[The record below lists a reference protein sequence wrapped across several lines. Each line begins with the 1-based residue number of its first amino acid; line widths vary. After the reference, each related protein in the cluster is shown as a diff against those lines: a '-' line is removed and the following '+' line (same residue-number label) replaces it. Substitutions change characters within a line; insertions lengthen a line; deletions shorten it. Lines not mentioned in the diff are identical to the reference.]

1 MGSPKKT
8 LSRSIWRRLALGV
21 MVSALLPLAMHAQ
34 LTVGH
39 VTGTV
44 TDSASSV
51 VPGADVTLTN
61 TGTNIAQHTV
71 STSTGSYTF
80 EQVDPGTYSL
90 RVEAKGFSAA
100 ITNGITVH
108 VQQTVTQNYELA
120 IGNVTTQ
127 VTVSEAIPLLQ
138 AQDASVGQEVDE
150 RLVNDLPLVGRDWTT
165 LAHIAPGTTSVNGKP
180 GTSEGF
186 SSNGVNSVQ
195 NDIRLNGIDDN
206 MEFYGGFG
214 TITTE
219 GATSIIPAPD
229 ALQEFKLEEGNYNAQ
244 FGHSTG
250 SVMDAVI
257 KSGTDTYRGNVWES
271 GARSGCLLPSAV

>member
-71 STSTGSYTF
+71 STSPGSYTF

-90 RVEAKGFSAA
+90 RVEATVFSAA
-100 ITNGITVH
+100 ITKGITVH

-165 LAHIAPGTTSVNGKP
+165 LAHIAPGTTSVNGKQ

-257 KSGTDTYRGNVWES
+257 KS
-271 GARSGCLLPSAV
+271 